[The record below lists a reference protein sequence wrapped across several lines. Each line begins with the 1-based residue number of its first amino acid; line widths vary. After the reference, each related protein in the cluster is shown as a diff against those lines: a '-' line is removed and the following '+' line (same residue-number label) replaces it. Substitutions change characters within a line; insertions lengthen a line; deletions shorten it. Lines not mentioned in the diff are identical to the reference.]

1 MGATSTGRASRTERE
16 PSNSRAR
23 GRTCSPHV
31 AVEDREHVLAGD
43 RAEADDPAAV
53 ALLAHGHRQ
62 AELLDLALDHLGALV
77 ADRAR
82 VEDVDPER
90 LLLGGPDR
98 EAVRPGRLPG
108 RRGGGGSDLGRRGAE
123 RAAAVGEGLLGLAP
137 GPRHGDELWQ
147 CKKGNRPL
155 SCIVEL
161 FYNLRIAAS
170 ALHP

>member
-62 AELLDLALDHLGALV
+62 AELLDLPLDHLGALV

-98 EAVRPGRLPG
+98 EAVGAGRLPG
-108 RRGGGGSDLGRRGAE
+108 GRGGGGGEVWGGRPEGAAGPGGGPVGLGPS
-123 RAAAVGEGLLGLAP
+123 P
-137 GPRHGDELWQ
+137 GH
-147 CKKGNRPL
+147 RPG
-155 SCIVEL
+155 C
-161 FYNLRIAAS
+161 YA
-170 ALHP
+170 